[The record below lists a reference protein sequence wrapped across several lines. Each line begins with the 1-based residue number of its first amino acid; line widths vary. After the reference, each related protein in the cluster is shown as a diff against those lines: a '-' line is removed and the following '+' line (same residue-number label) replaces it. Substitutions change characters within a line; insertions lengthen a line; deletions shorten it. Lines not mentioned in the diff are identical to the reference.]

1 MEYFCTINV
10 NGRLLSL
17 DEPVVM
23 GILNVTPDSFYSS
36 SRVTGD
42 TLVERA
48 EGMIEAGAKILD
60 IGACSTRPGA
70 AFPSKEE
77 ELRAL
82 HSALELLDK
91 ELPDAVVSIDTFR
104 GDVAL
109 ECAGG
114 HNVSII
120 NDVSGFDW
128 DSSMFDAVC
137 KLRLP
142 YVLTH
147 SPAEPGGAVEYE
159 HYVPGVIKHLAQKMW
174 QLHQEGIADIIV
186 DPGFGFGK
194 SLEQNYELFGA
205 MKEMSL
211 LEAPLLVGISR
222 KSMITKLLG
231 LDAASALPGTVAL
244 NMAALDRGAKVL
256 RVHDVPEAVHVV
268 ELWKAINRNI

>member
-1 MEYFCTINV
+1 MEYSCTINV
-10 NGRLLSL
+10 DGRLLSL

-42 TLVERA
+42 SLVERA
-48 EGMIEAGAKILD
+48 KGMLEAGAQILD

-77 ELRAL
+77 ELRIL
-82 HSALELLDK
+82 HSALELLDT

-104 GDVAL
+104 GDVAM
-109 ECAGG
+109 ECAGE
-114 HNVSII
+114 HNVAII

-147 SPAEPGGAVEYE
+147 SPAEPGGVVQYE
-159 HYVPGVIKHLAQKMW
+159 HFVPGVMKHLAQKMW
-174 QLHQEGIADIIV
+174 QLHQEGVADIIV

-205 MKEMSL
+205 MDELSL

-231 LDAASALPGTVAL
+231 IDAASALLATAAL
-244 NMAALDRGAKVL
+244 NIAALERGAKVL